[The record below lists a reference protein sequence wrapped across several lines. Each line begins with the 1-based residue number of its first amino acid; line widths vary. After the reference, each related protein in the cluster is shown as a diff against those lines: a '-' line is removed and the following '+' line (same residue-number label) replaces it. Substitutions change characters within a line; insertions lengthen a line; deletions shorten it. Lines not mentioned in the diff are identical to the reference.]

1 MGWSTEQGTPAH
13 RHTITSK
20 EETVNNQLAIPSQS
34 EWTIITDMAERM
46 FKSGLLPKSINSPFA
61 AVAIFTLGREI
72 GISPWQ
78 AVSTINVIA
87 GKPTI
92 SPQLMLALIKRSGL
106 MEDMKIEV
114 TDESAT
120 VTMKRKGETAHV
132 EVFSM
137 VDAKAMQTTEYVNNV
152 KQTISL
158 SEKHNWKSQ
167 PKTMMKWR
175 AVAAC
180 ARVVF
185 PDVILGLYT
194 PEEMGADVQTDDSGN
209 MTVVTVTPEP
219 APQLP
224 SPAPA
229 SGPTLTVVGEAK
241 HDPKDLTIRVNAEA
255 FARHWYG
262 KGMSRNDILKA
273 LQVEGITKWERGWDA
288 ADEAMHSYIEAGL
301 ATEKAEAADV

>member
-1 MGWSTEQGTPAH
+1 M
-13 RHTITSK
+13 
-20 EETVNNQLAIPSQS
+20 NNQLAIPSQS
-34 EWTIITDMAERM
+34 EWNIITDMAERM
-46 FKSGLLPKSINSPFA
+46 FKSGLMPDSIKSAFA

-78 AVSTINVIA
+78 AISTINVIA

-106 MEDMKIEV
+106 LEDMKIDV
-114 TDESAT
+114 TADAAT
-120 VTMKRKGETAHV
+120 VTMKRKGETVHT

-137 VDAKAMQTTEYVNNV
+137 EDARTMTTTEWVNGA
-152 KQTISL
+152 KKTIPL
-158 SEKHNWKSQ
+158 ADKYNWRAQ

-194 PEEMGADVQTDDSGN
+194 PEEMGADVQTDDSGS
-209 MTVVTVTPEP
+209 MTIVEPPTPTPEP
-219 APQLP
+219 ALTIVEA
-224 SPAPA
+224 AP
-229 SGPTLTVVGEAK
+229 P
-241 HDPKDLTIRVNAEA
+241 DPKDLTIRANAEA

-262 KGMSRNDILKA
+262 KGMSRNDILAA
-273 LQVEGITKWERGWDA
+273 LQVEGITKWTRGWDA

-301 ATEKAEAADV
+301 AAEKAEAVDAQPS